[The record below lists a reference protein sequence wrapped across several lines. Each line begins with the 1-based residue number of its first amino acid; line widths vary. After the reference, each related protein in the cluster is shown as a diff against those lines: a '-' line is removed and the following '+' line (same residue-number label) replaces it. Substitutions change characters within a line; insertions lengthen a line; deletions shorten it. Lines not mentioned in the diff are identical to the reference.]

1 MRIDD
6 NSLHCLVADDE
17 PHIRDRICRLA
28 EAAGLKVVAS
38 AGNGTD
44 ALHLILQHEPAIA
57 FLDIRMPGMDGM
69 QLVHRLSAMARPT
82 VVVCVTAHDEHAIAA
97 FELSAIDYVMK
108 PVEAKRF
115 GIAVDRAK
123 AIVQASTARDALDR
137 LNGALAS
144 ERPERLTLRSGSKL
158 VSVRPADILRFQAVD
173 DYVEAHLASSSH
185 LLSVT
190 MNAMEQTLSL
200 PFLRVHRSHIVNVD
214 HIRAWSTGGGR
225 ASIEMSDGVL
235 VPVSRS
241 RKDRVQDIVADR

>member
-1 MRIDD
+1 MRIDETT
-6 NSLHCLVADDE
+6 LHCLVADDE
-17 PHIRDRICRLA
+17 PHIRDGICCLA
-28 EAAGLKVVAS
+28 EAAGLKVIAS
-38 AGNGTD
+38 AANGTD
-44 ALHLILQHEPAIA
+44 ALHLILRHEPAIA
-57 FLDIRMPGMDGM
+57 FLDIRMPGLDGLE
-69 QLVHRLSAMARPT
+69 LVGKLCAMARPP
-82 VVVCVTAHDEHAIAA
+82 VVVYVTAHDEHAIAA

-108 PVEAKRF
+108 LIETKRF

-158 VSVRPADILRFQAVD
+158 VSARPADILRFQAVD

-185 LLSVT
+185 VLSIT

-235 VPVSRS
+235 VSVSRS
-241 RKDRVQDIVADR
+241 RKDRVQDIVAHL